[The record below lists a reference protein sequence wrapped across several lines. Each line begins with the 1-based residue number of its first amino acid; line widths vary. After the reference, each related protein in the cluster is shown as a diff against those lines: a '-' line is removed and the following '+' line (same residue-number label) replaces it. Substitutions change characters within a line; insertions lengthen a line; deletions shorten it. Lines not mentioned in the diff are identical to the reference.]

1 MSVKV
6 LLCEDN
12 LGDIYLIENCF
23 RDSKINYNV
32 DRILN
37 GDDVMQ
43 YLRQEKQYQYASRPD
58 ILILDLNLPG
68 KHGFEILSEV
78 KADPF
83 LKAIPIV
90 VLTSSK
96 ARQDILTSYQLQA
109 SCYIV
114 KPSDLQAFLSA
125 IRQIESFW
133 LSLVELPKPE

>member
-12 LGDIYLIENCF
+12 PGDIYLIEHSF
-23 RDSKINYNV
+23 HDSKLNY
-32 DRILN
+32 DIDKLLN
-37 GDDVMQ
+37 GDEVMH
-43 YLRQEKQYQYASRPD
+43 YLRQENQYQYASRPD

-83 LKAIPIV
+83 LRAIPIV

-96 ARQDILTSYQLQA
+96 ARQDVLTSYQLQA

-114 KPSDLQAFLSA
+114 KPSDLQAFLGA

>member
-12 LGDIYLIENCF
+12 LGDIYLIENSF

-43 YLRQEKQYQYASRPD
+43 YLRQEKRYQYASRPD